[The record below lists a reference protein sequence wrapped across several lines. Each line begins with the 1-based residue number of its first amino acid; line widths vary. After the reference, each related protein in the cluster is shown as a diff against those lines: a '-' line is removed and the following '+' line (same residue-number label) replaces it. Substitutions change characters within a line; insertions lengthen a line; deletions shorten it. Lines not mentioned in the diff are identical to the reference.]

1 MYSQPRT
8 TNSICLKG
16 LYNLHSCDP
25 SDLQPS
31 TRVSKNLNTFREN
44 KEPEGE
50 PQMRGPALWDG
61 QTGSR
66 SKRYTVGVSV

>member
-44 KEPEGE
+44 KEPEG
-50 PQMRGPALWDG
+50 
-61 QTGSR
+61 
-66 SKRYTVGVSV
+66 